1 MDWLDQYLDELS
13 ISRTAVYPPDKNTW
27 TPVRPNKQQQSM
39 IQDSMAFDVQQMSII
54 EEARRELETPR
65 ECGGDSAYYPAVPP
79 VIYNDD
85 TIYLTSN
92 KSSGSL
98 EMSFKTTTGFLLI
111 TWWDGTTEQIG
122 DGEVVW
128 LYPEK
133 AITNGAEPKD
143 VIIVS
148 CNSSGVKS
156 GTFTDVLIN
165 SQTISK
171 FNTGLCES
179 LIAID
184 LQDNSLTTLDLTRCD
199 HLVTLDLGNNSSL
212 ASLDVDNLT
221 EMQLLH
227 INDTLISNITFVD
240 LINVQ
245 ELDTTNTPI
254 NNLNVSALTQ
264 LGFLYAGGTSNLE
277 TLTLGSL
284 AELSSIEVMNSPS
297 LTTLDMSQCPNIS
310 YVGAHNCGL
319 TSINATGVAGVFDFC
334 EIYIYN
340 NYLTKTAIDTLF
352 TGLGTVGSPGFAT
365 IDVQNNPGSAT
376 CDTTIAENKNWTVT
390 A

>member
-13 ISRTAVYPPDKNTW
+13 ISKTVVYPPDKSTW

-39 IQDSMAFDVQQMSII
+39 IQDSMAFDVQQMSLI
-54 EEARRELETPR
+54 EEARRALETPR
-65 ECGGDSAYYPAVPP
+65 ESGGDSAYNPKIPTV
-79 VIYNDD
+79 YNND

-98 EMSFKTTTGFLLI
+98 EMAFKTTTGFLLI

-122 DGEVVW
+122 DGELVW
-128 LYPEK
+128 LYPQK

-143 VIIVS
+143 VVIVS

-156 GTFTDVLIN
+156 GTFTDVLID

-184 LQDNSLTTLDLTRCD
+184 LTGNSLTMLDLTRCD
-199 HLVTLDLGNNSSL
+199 HLVTLELGDNNSL

-221 EMQLLH
+221 ELQLLH
-227 INDTLISNITFVD
+227 FNDTLISSIAFVD

-245 ELDTTNTPI
+245 ELDATRAPI
-254 NNLNVSALTQ
+254 NNLDVSSLTE
-264 LGFLYAGGTSNLE
+264 LGFLYAGGSSDLT

-310 YVGAHNCGL
+310 YVGAHDCGL

-334 EIYIYN
+334 QIYIHN
-340 NYLTKTAIDTLF
+340 NYLTKTAIDTFF

-365 IDVQNNPGSAT
+365 IDVQDNPGSAT
-376 CDTTIAENKNWTVT
+376 CDTTIAENKNWIVTV
-390 A
+390 